1 MRFSRAI
8 EVNGMK
14 QKQRSALRRRSKG
27 LGIQGQDRLAGSLFF
42 LPWVIGF
49 LAITC
54 YPLIYSILISF
65 NQVIIKPGS
74 LSLEPV
80 KFEYFR
86 QALLADERFP
96 LTLLNSVTS
105 ILMGMPLTVVFSL
118 IIALLLNNKFR
129 GRTFYRIIFFLPVII
144 MSGPVMTQLMSQT
157 SAMNVTIDFMNI
169 RSILMEMS
177 WSGAMTLIAFLDS
190 FIRILWYCGVQI
202 IIFIIALQKI
212 DPNMYEAASID
223 GATAWES
230 FWKITLPY
238 LKPVILLNCVYTVVE
253 MGAAADDATN
263 QLIASN
269 IADIAR
275 PYSYSAAQSWIYAG
289 CMLLIIFIAFLLF
302 REKKERGSE
311 R

>member
-1 MRFSRAI
+1 
-8 EVNGMK
+8 MK
-14 QKQRSALRRRSKG
+14 QKQKSASKHRSRG
-27 LGIQGQDRLAGSLFF
+27 LSIQGQDRLAGSLFF

-54 YPLIYSILISF
+54 YPLIYSVLISF

-74 LSLEPV
+74 LTLEPV

-96 LTLLNSVTS
+96 LTLMNSVTS

-118 IIALLLNNKFR
+118 IIALLLNSKFR
-129 GRTFYRIIFFLPVII
+129 GRSIYRIIFFLPVII

-177 WSGAMTLIAFLDS
+177 WSGATTLIAFLDS

-289 CMLLIIFIAFLLF
+289 CMLLIIFVAFLLY

>member
-1 MRFSRAI
+1 
-8 EVNGMK
+8 MK
-14 QKQRSALRRRSKG
+14 QKQNSASQRRSKG
-27 LGIQGQDRLAGSLFF
+27 LSIRGQDRLAGSLFF

-54 YPLIYSILISF
+54 YPLIYSVLISF

-118 IIALLLNNKFR
+118 IIALLLNSKFR
-129 GRTFYRIIFFLPVII
+129 GRSIYRIIFFLPVII

-157 SAMNVTIDFMNI
+157 AAMNVTIDFMNI

-177 WSGAMTLIAFLDS
+177 WSGARTLIAFLDS

-275 PYSYSAAQSWIYAG
+275 PYSYSAAQSWLYAG
-289 CMLLIIFIAFLLF
+289 CMLLIIFVAFLLF

>member
-1 MRFSRAI
+1 MKAKTRRA
-8 EVNGMK
+8 GA
-14 QKQRSALRRRSKG
+14 RASKG
-27 LGIQGQDRLAGSLFF
+27 MSIRSQDRLAGSLFF

-54 YPLIYSILISF
+54 YPLIYSVLISF
-65 NQVIIKPGS
+65 NQVVIKPGS
-74 LSLEPV
+74 LTLEPV
-80 KFEYFR
+80 GFEYFR

-96 LTLLNSVTS
+96 LSLLNSVSS
-105 ILMGMPLTVVFSL
+105 ILLGMPLTVVFSL
-118 IIALLLNNKFR
+118 IIALLLSRKFR
-129 GRTFYRIIFFLPVII
+129 GRAFYRVIFFLPVVI

-177 WSGAMTLIAFLDS
+177 WTGASILITFLNS
-190 FIRILWYCGVQI
+190 FIRILWFCGVQI
-202 IIFIIALQKI
+202 IIFLVALQKI

-238 LKPVILLNCVYTVVE
+238 LKPVIMLNCVYTVVE

-263 QLIASN
+263 QLIAGN
-269 IADIAR
+269 IRDIAR
-275 PYSYSAAQSWIYAG
+275 PYSYAAAQSWLYAG
-289 CMLLIIFIAFLLF
+289 CLLLIILVAFLLF
-302 REKKERGSE
+302 REKKEKE
-311 R
+311 A

>member
-1 MRFSRAI
+1 MKAKTRRA
-8 EVNGMK
+8 GA
-14 QKQRSALRRRSKG
+14 RASKG
-27 LGIQGQDRLAGSLFF
+27 MSIRSQDRLAGSLFF

-54 YPLIYSILISF
+54 YPLIYSVLISF
-65 NQVIIKPGS
+65 NQVVIKPGS
-74 LSLEPV
+74 LTLEPV
-80 KFEYFR
+80 GFEYFR

-96 LTLLNSVTS
+96 LTLLNSVSS
-105 ILMGMPLTVVFSL
+105 ILLGMPLTVVFSL
-118 IIALLLNNKFR
+118 IIALLLSRKFR
-129 GRTFYRIIFFLPVII
+129 GRAFYRVIFFLPVVI

-177 WSGAMTLIAFLDS
+177 WTGASILITFLNS
-190 FIRILWYCGVQI
+190 FIRILWFCGVQI
-202 IIFIIALQKI
+202 IIFLVALQKI

-238 LKPVILLNCVYTVVE
+238 LKPVIMLNCVYTVVE

-263 QLIASN
+263 QLIAGN
-269 IADIAR
+269 IRDIAR
-275 PYSYSAAQSWIYAG
+275 PYSYAAAQSWLYAG
-289 CMLLIIFIAFLLF
+289 CLLLIILVAFLLF
-302 REKKERGSE
+302 REKKEA
-311 R
+311 

>member
-1 MRFSRAI
+1 
-8 EVNGMK
+8 MK
-14 QKQRSALRRRSKG
+14 QKQKGASQRRSKG
-27 LGIQGQDRLAGSLFF
+27 LSIRGQDRLAGSLFF

-54 YPLIYSILISF
+54 YPLIYSVLISF

-118 IIALLLNNKFR
+118 IIALLLNSKFR
-129 GRTFYRIIFFLPVII
+129 GRSIYRIIFFLPVII

-157 SAMNVTIDFMNI
+157 AAMNVTIDFMNI

-177 WSGAMTLIAFLDS
+177 WSGARTLIAFLDS

-275 PYSYSAAQSWIYAG
+275 PYSYSAAQSWLYAG
-289 CMLLIIFIAFLLF
+289 CMLLIIFVAFLLF

>member
-1 MRFSRAI
+1 
-8 EVNGMK
+8 MK
-14 QKQRSALRRRSKG
+14 QQPKSALKRSSKG
-27 LGIQGQDRLAGSLFF
+27 LSIRSRDRLTGSLFF

-54 YPLIYSILISF
+54 YPLIYSVLISF

-118 IIALLLNNKFR
+118 IIALLLNSKFR
-129 GRTFYRIIFFLPVII
+129 GRSIYRIIFFLPVII

-169 RSILMEMS
+169 RAILMEMS

-190 FIRILWYCGVQI
+190 FIRILWFCGVQI

-263 QLIASN
+263 LLIASN

-289 CMLLIIFIAFLLF
+289 CMLLIIFVAFLLF

>member
-1 MRFSRAI
+1 
-8 EVNGMK
+8 MK
-14 QKQRSALRRRSKG
+14 QQPKSALKRRSKG
-27 LGIQGQDRLAGSLFF
+27 LSIRGQDRLAGSLFF

-54 YPLIYSILISF
+54 YPLIYSVLISF

-118 IIALLLNNKFR
+118 IIALLLNSKFR
-129 GRTFYRIIFFLPVII
+129 GRSIYRIIFFLPVII

-157 SAMNVTIDFMNI
+157 AAMNVTIDFMNI

-177 WSGAMTLIAFLDS
+177 WSGARTLIAFLDS

-275 PYSYSAAQSWIYAG
+275 PYSYSAAQSWLYAG
-289 CMLLIIFIAFLLF
+289 CMLLIIFVAFLLF